1 VGLAPP
7 ASAAEKQSIR
17 LAREKEVKKQLTKGG
32 QAGDTCM
39 RDVKRR
45 MRCIADVIR
54 TQHARTE

>member
-7 ASAAEKQSIR
+7 ASAAERQSIH

-45 MRCIADVIR
+45 CDISQM
-54 TQHARTE
+54 